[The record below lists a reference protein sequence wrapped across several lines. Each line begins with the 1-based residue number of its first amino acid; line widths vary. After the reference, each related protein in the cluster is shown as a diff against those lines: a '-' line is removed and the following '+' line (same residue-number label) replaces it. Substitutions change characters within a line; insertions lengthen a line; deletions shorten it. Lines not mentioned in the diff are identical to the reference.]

1 MYQNNEWMLLLLLLF
16 FLSIFWG
23 ENEVN
28 RKNEKKKN
36 LKLDIA
42 TIFFKLLTTES
53 NVSLGRRE
61 VKHIRVKRESDV
73 FNVF

>member
-1 MYQNNEWMLLLLLLF
+1 M
-16 FLSIFWG
+16 
-23 ENEVN
+23 
-28 RKNEKKKN
+28 KKKKN